1 MRPFRIRCSAIGNIM
16 TKPTGKRIVSAGTET
31 FLKKWYIEKI
41 YDRQK
46 EVYSK
51 YMDKGV
57 TMEDNSIDYISE
69 QLGYD
74 GLYKNDEWFDNDYM
88 HGTPDV
94 IADDHIIE
102 VKNSWDCFTFPL
114 LETELKNKD
123 YLYQCQ
129 AYMHLTGKKK
139 SKLIFVLMDTPEHL
153 IKKEF
158 RYAGDNNPFE
168 YEQFREKY
176 LYDNVKDE
184 HRIKVFDID
193 YDEEVINSI
202 EQRVL
207 ACREY
212 LETIKIT

>member
-1 MRPFRIRCSAIGNIM
+1 MKPFRIRCSAISCIM

-51 YMDKGV
+51 YMDKGL

-69 QLGYD
+69 QLGFD
-74 GLYKNDEWFDNDYM
+74 GLYKNDEWFENDYM

-94 IADDHIIE
+94 ITDDCIIE

-139 SKLIFVLMDTPEHL
+139 AQLIFTLMDTPEHL
-153 IKKEF
+153 IQKEY

-176 LYDNVKDE
+176 LYNNVKDE
-184 HRIKVFDID
+184 HRIKVFNID
-193 YDEEVINSI
+193 YDEEIIDTI

-212 LETIKIT
+212 LETIKL